1 MYLLIGIRRTILNRC
16 RNKNAHS
23 YNDLNDLV
31 EKKSVDKVVKAVISL
46 YEHNYLSELK
56 MDQNGLPSYFDI
68 SCKGLFYREDLL
80 AKFIEFIF
88 KSVATPIVVA
98 FITSLIATQFFVK

>member
-1 MYLLIGIRRTILNRC
+1 MYLLTGIRRTILNRC
-16 RNKNAHS
+16 RNKNVHS

-31 EKKSVDKVVKAVISL
+31 EKNSVDKVVKAVISL
-46 YEHNYLSELK
+46 HEHNFLSELK
-56 MDQNGLPSYFDI
+56 MDQSGLPSYFDI

-98 FITSLIATQFFVK
+98 FITSLIATHFFVK